1 MDAVPEEVLA
11 AVPANPPKQP
21 KQETPAAAVGS
32 GGRSAGAP
40 TGRSLA
46 KASRRAAILDAAAAL
61 FADRGYNGVSIEEL
75 GAAAGVS
82 GPAVYRHFSGK
93 PGVLTALLVGVSED
107 LLAGGKA
114 VAAESSTPEESLRRL
129 VEFQVDF
136 ALRQAN
142 VIRVQDRD
150 LNSLPAPDK
159 RTVRQLQRQ
168 YVEVWVDALSAL
180 HPGSPPPLLRD
191 RAQAVFGLI
200 NSTSHTL
207 NGKMLARDTARLRS
221 LLETMAWAALNA

>member
-1 MDAVPEEVLA
+1 MDAAEEEA
-11 AVPANPPKQP
+11 S
-21 KQETPAAAVGS
+21 PAAPARQGTPLP
-32 GGRSAGAP
+32 AGLPAGQPAGHP

-46 KASRRAAILDAAAAL
+46 KASRRAALLDAAAAL
-61 FADRGYNGVSIEEL
+61 FAQRGFNGVSIEEL

-93 PGVLTALLVGVSED
+93 PAVLSALLVGVSQD
-107 LLAGGKA
+107 LLDGGKA
-114 VAAESSTPEESLRRL
+114 VVAGSATAEAALRAL
-129 VEFQVDF
+129 VIFQVDF
-136 ALRQAN
+136 ALRQPN

-150 LNSLPAPDK
+150 LNSLPAEDE
-159 RTVRQLQRQ
+159 RTVRLLQRR
-168 YVEVWVDALSAL
+168 YVEVWVDALSIL
-180 HPGSPPPLLRD
+180 HPGCDLPLLRH

-207 NGKMLARDTARLRS
+207 HGKMKARETARLRS

>member
-1 MDAVPEEVLA
+1 MDAAKEEA
-11 AVPANPPKQP
+11 S
-21 KQETPAAAVGS
+21 PAAPSKQGTPIPAA
-32 GGRSAGAP
+32 RA

-46 KASRRAAILDAAAAL
+46 KASRRAAMLDAAASL
-61 FADRGYNGVSIEEL
+61 FAERGYNGVSIEEL

-93 PGVLTALLVGVSED
+93 PAVLSALLVGVSED
-107 LLAGGKA
+107 LLEGGKA
-114 VAAESSTPEESLRRL
+114 VMAESATAEAALRGL

-150 LNSLPAPDK
+150 LNSLPAEDE
-159 RTVRQLQRQ
+159 RTVRSLQRQ

-180 HPGSPPPLLRD
+180 HPDCGLPLLRH

-207 NGKMLARDTARLRS
+207 FGKMRPRETARLRS

>member
-1 MDAVPEEVLA
+1 MDVAKKQASPPASAV
-11 AVPANPPKQP
+11 
-21 KQETPAAAVGS
+21 QEGPSAAA
-32 GGRSAGAP
+32 RA

-46 KASRRAAILDAAAAL
+46 KASRRAAMLDAAAAL
-61 FADRGYNGVSIEEL
+61 FAERGYNGVSIEEL

-93 PGVLTALLVGVSED
+93 PAVLAALLVGVSKE
-107 LLAGGKA
+107 LLEGGKA
-114 VAAESSTPEESLRRL
+114 VAAESATADIALHGL
-129 VEFQVDF
+129 IEFQVDF

-150 LNSLPAPDK
+150 LNSLPEADE
-159 RTVRQLQRQ
+159 RSVRSLQRQ

-180 HPGSPPPLLRD
+180 HPGSDLPLLRH

-200 NSTSHTL
+200 NSTSHTMT
-207 NGKMLARDTARLRS
+207 GTMRARETARLRS